1 MTNVFSKLLEKLV
14 HNQLLK
20 YLLENNFLTQHQY
33 VFLPGKSTHEAIFKV
48 VQNVYSNINNKKL
61 TGMILLDIAKAFNC
75 IDHIILYSKMEN
87 AGFSVKDRH
96 QWLGRE
102 F

>member
-1 MTNVFSKLLEKLV
+1 MTNIFAKLFEKLV

-20 YLLENNFLTQHQY
+20 YLTRNNLLSEYQHG
-33 VFLPGKSTHEAIFKV
+33 FLPGKSTHEAIFKV

-61 TGMILLDIAKAFNC
+61 TGMILLDFFF
-75 IDHIILYSKMEN
+75 D
-87 AGFSVKDRH
+87 F
-96 QWLGRE
+96 